1 MSKINNTKIINGI
14 EQQQQKAM
22 PLDLD
27 NSHKPINSSSRSVS
41 QIIKSET
48 TQDGEGVTLNRSF
61 PINFISEFDP
71 FLLLDEIGPTDLI
84 QENKKDSLII
94 LTEDLKPLPTY

>member
-1 MSKINNTKIINGI
+1 MSKINNTKIINDI

-41 QIIKSET
+41 QIIKMDQT
-48 TQDGEGVTLNRSF
+48 R
-61 PINFISEFDP
+61 
-71 FLLLDEIGPTDLI
+71 
-84 QENKKDSLII
+84 K
-94 LTEDLKPLPTY
+94 

>member
-27 NSHKPINSSSRSVS
+27 NSQKPSI
-41 QIIKSET
+41 
-48 TQDGEGVTLNRSF
+48 
-61 PINFISEFDP
+61 
-71 FLLLDEIGPTDLI
+71 
-84 QENKKDSLII
+84 
-94 LTEDLKPLPTY
+94 LPTVQSLK

>member
-14 EQQQQKAM
+14 EQQQQQQKAM

-27 NSHKPINSSSRSVS
+27 NSHNPINSSSRSIS

-48 TQDGEGVTLNRSF
+48 TQDGRIDGVM
-61 PINFISEFDP
+61 
-71 FLLLDEIGPTDLI
+71 G
-84 QENKKDSLII
+84 II
-94 LTEDLKPLPTY
+94 

>member
-61 PINFISEFDP
+61 PNFTRFIGFYNRVICFLIMFCTMFIN
-71 FLLLDEIGPTDLI
+71 
-84 QENKKDSLII
+84 
-94 LTEDLKPLPTY
+94 